1 MIKNE
6 NTRMWVNRV
15 LAFLFG
21 ALLIFLIMN
30 FSVVKNFKNQNA
42 ELKSELYDAN
52 RLLTDAKAL
61 FENKNYS
68 AAIETLNS
76 LFEKH
81 PGSPEM
87 AEGKKLFAE
96 IEAEKNSLDKK
107 WETAVVAIRAE
118 WAKKMAAELRAQFEK
133 DKETLEKNMND
144 NLDTEWE
151 KMKDTIRG
159 EWEKQK

>member
-1 MIKNE
+1 VIKNE
-6 NTRMWVNRV
+6 KTRMWFNRIF
-15 LAFLFG
+15 AFLLG
-21 ALLIFLIMN
+21 ALLIFLVMN
-30 FSVVKNFKNQNA
+30 FSIVRNFKNQNA
-42 ELKSELYDAN
+42 ELKSELYDAK

-61 FENKNYS
+61 YENKSYA

-107 WETAVVAIRAE
+107 WEAAVVAIRSE

-133 DKETLEKNMND
+133 DKETLETNMND
-144 NLDTEWE
+144 NLDAEWE
-151 KMKDTIRG
+151 KMKDTIRA
-159 EWEKQK
+159 EWEK

>member
-6 NTRMWVNRV
+6 KVRMWVNRG

-21 ALLIFLIMN
+21 VVLVFLIMN
-30 FSVVKNFKNQNA
+30 FSVVRNVKNQNA
-42 ELKSELYDAN
+42 ELKKELYEAN

-61 FENKNYS
+61 FENKNFG

-96 IEAEKNSLDKK
+96 IEAEQKSLDKK
-107 WETAVVAIRAE
+107 WEVAVVAIRSE
-118 WAKKMAAELRAQFEK
+118 WAKKMASELRAQFEK
-133 DKETLEKNMND
+133 DRETLEKNMND
-144 NLDTEWE
+144 VLNTEWE
-151 KMKDTIRG
+151 KMKDKIRE

>member
-6 NTRMWVNRV
+6 VTRMWVNRV
-15 LAFLFG
+15 FAFLFG
-21 ALLIFLIMN
+21 VLLIFLIMN
-30 FSVVKNFKNQNA
+30 FSVVRNFKNQNA
-42 ELKSELYDAN
+42 ELKKELYEAN

-61 FENKNYS
+61 YENKNYG

-87 AEGKKLFAE
+87 AEGKQLIAK
-96 IEAEKNSLDKK
+96 IEAEQRSLDKK
-107 WETAVVAIRAE
+107 WEAAVVAIRAE

-133 DKETLEKNMND
+133 DRETLETNMND
-144 NLDTEWE
+144 VLNTEWE
-151 KMKDTIRG
+151 KMKDEIRK
-159 EWEKQK
+159 EWEK

>member
-15 LAFLFG
+15 FAFLFG

-30 FSVVKNFKNQNA
+30 FSIVRNVKNENA
-42 ELKSELYDAN
+42 ELKSELYEAN

-61 FENKNYS
+61 YENKNYG

-87 AEGKKLFAE
+87 AEGKQLFTE
-96 IEAEKNSLDKK
+96 IEAEQKSLDKK
-107 WETAVVAIRAE
+107 WETAVVGIRAE

-133 DKETLEKNMND
+133 DRETLETNMND
-144 NLDTEWE
+144 VLDTEWE
-151 KMKDTIRG
+151 KMKDEIRK
-159 EWEKQK
+159 EWEK